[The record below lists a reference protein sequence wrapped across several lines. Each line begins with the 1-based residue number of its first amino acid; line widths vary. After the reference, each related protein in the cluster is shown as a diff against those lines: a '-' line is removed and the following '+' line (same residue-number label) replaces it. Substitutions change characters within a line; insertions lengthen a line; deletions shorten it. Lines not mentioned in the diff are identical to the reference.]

1 MDIRVAVPMYISI
14 KDAQKFVNYKL
25 EWIEKRIIDLKNKTN
40 AFKNLNKISD
50 TQKQQILHRAEFLAK
65 KYNFR
70 YKKLTLRKMK
80 SRWGSCSSKNNISL
94 NIGLVNLPIDLQ
106 EYVMIHEFVHTMIK
120 NHSSDF
126 WNMLESFLPNSKQLN
141 RRLNKEFGLYDI

>member
-1 MDIRVAVPMYISI
+1 
-14 KDAQKFVNYKL
+14 
-25 EWIEKRIIDLKNKTN
+25 
-40 AFKNLNKISD
+40 
-50 TQKQQILHRAEFLAK
+50 
-65 KYNFR
+65 
-70 YKKLTLRKMK
+70 MK

-126 WNMLESFLPNSKQLN
+126 WNMLESILPNSKQLN